1 MSIKENKAIVRSF
14 FESIEGKE
22 EMQRQIQ
29 AADDPASELE
39 KVIRFGSTQV
49 YTPDYVEHGP
59 RSDMPFE
66 ELIKFTVSL
75 ITAFPDLAYKVGDI
89 FAEGDKVVVRY
100 SARGTHLGTYLDVPP
115 SGKKIEINGIYIVR
129 MADGKIAE
137 GWFVSSFFSLK
148 EQIEQVRL
156 SLLKKN

>member
-1 MSIKENKAIVRSF
+1 MSVKENKAFVRSF
-14 FESIEGKE
+14 FESIEGKK

-29 AADDPASELE
+29 AADDPAAELE
-39 KVIRFGSTQV
+39 KIIRFGFLQT
-49 YTPDYVEHGP
+49 YTTDYVERGP
-59 RSDMPFE
+59 RSDMHFE

-75 ITAFPDLAYKVGDI
+75 ITAFPDLAYKVEDI

-148 EQIEQVRL
+148 EQVEQVRL
-156 SLLKKN
+156 LLLAKS